1 MSIPFSRRDFARAT
15 LATAAAGVGPV
26 VARAGRVIGAN
37 DRVRVGCI
45 GVGYR
50 GVQVLHSFAGQMDA
64 EVVALCDVYE
74 PYLNGHFDKIEPHF
88 KSLGYIVP
96 NRLPEFGRA
105 VERHKDFRRILDNKN
120 IDAVIIATPEHWHAV
135 QTIMACEAGK
145 DVYVEKPVSF
155 AVREG
160 RRMVEAARRTD
171 RVVQV
176 GTQRRSSK
184 LYAQLADLV
193 RSGAIG
199 KVTVARAGLTNN
211 MSPNGIGLVSDS
223 DPPHGLDWDLW
234 QGPRP
239 ERPFNLNVLPY
250 KFRWWTH
257 YSSQMAKRGRA
268 LLRRN
273 PLVHRRNR
281 SNRRHGVRRSLR
293 GARLSHHSRHGRGHL
308 RTRVGDAYHLQHLR
322 GLWSA
327 ATAHG

>member
-1 MSIPFSRRDFARAT
+1 MSGPFNRRDFARAA
-15 LATAAAGVGPV
+15 LATAAAGVGPA

-37 DRVRVGCI
+37 DRVRLGCI

-50 GVQVLHSFAGQMDA
+50 GVQVLNTFAGQPDA
-64 EVVALCDVYE
+64 DVIALCDVYE
-74 PYLNGHFDKIEPHF
+74 PYLNGQFDKIEPHF

-96 NRLPEFGRA
+96 SRLPDFGRA
-105 VERHKDFRRILDNKN
+105 VERHKDFRRILDNKA

-184 LYAQLADLV
+184 LYAQLAEIV

-211 MSPNGIGLVSDS
+211 MSPHGIGKVPDS
-223 DPPHGLDWDLW
+223 NPPAGLDWDLW

-250 KFRWWTH
+250 KFRWWRH
-257 YSSQMAKRGRA
+257 YSTQMA
-268 LLRRN
+268 N
-273 PLVHRRNR
+273 W
-281 SNRRHGVRRSLR
+281 
-293 GARLSHHSRHGRGHL
+293 GAHYFDAIRWFTGETAPTRLSRL
-308 RTRVGDAYHLQHLR
+308 REV
-322 GLWSA
+322 
-327 ATAHG
+327 ATATGLRH